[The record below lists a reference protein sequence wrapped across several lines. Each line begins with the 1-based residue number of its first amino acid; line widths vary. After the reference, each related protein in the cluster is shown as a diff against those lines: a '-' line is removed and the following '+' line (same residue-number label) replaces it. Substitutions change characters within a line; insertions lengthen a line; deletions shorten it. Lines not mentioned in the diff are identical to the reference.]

1 MGPSQVVKVFA
12 PDACTATMEVI
23 DPDLGDLRH
32 IELERV
38 GDGWWGS
45 RFQAERG
52 SSYGFRLGGDYDPAR
67 NLYHNSRK
75 LLFDPYARSFTGR
88 LGYGDA
94 TRIHAPFDFY
104 APSQLDSSGSVPLG
118 IIGSGNLIADKPRRI
133 KGVPWAETVVYE
145 LHVKSATARMASV
158 PPELR
163 GTYLGLAH
171 ESFIAH
177 LHHVGVTAV
186 ELLPVQFFADTETL
200 VNGGL
205 TNYWGY
211 NTVSFF
217 APEPRY
223 ATRYDFDLAQS
234 EFAEMVDALH
244 AAEIEVIMD
253 VVYNHTG
260 EGDISGPTFS
270 YRGLA
275 ANSYY
280 IMEGEGRF
288 HVDLTGT
295 GNTLNFSSPVVNS
308 LVLDSL
314 RYFADRFSIDG
325 FRFDL
330 ATTLGRADIPVLG
343 YPFMPDGGVLG
354 AIRNDPQLSGLKLIA
369 EPWDVGPH
377 GYRRSEFKSPYLE
390 WNDRLR
396 DTIRR
401 SFRPDTA
408 SAARLEAEITFAGD
422 PLEAVRSLNF
432 VACHDGFTLDD
443 LVSYADKHNL
453 ENQEDNR
460 DGTDANY
467 SYGWGGDG
475 PVVDEEIRARRN
487 AAKRAMMAA
496 LFLAPGV
503 PMIGGGDE
511 LGRTQN
517 GNNNAYCQDNVEYC
531 LPFDDYDKEF
541 LDYLADL
548 IALRM
553 SFVSPARSIVIPRWG
568 ASSALGR
575 RDGDDSSASKIVAWY
590 YEGGRGA
597 SLLVVANVSAE
608 VVPIEFVRDLGVHQ
622 AEVVLDS
629 ARAEVAGRN
638 TKEHSVPA
646 LDLAGFS
653 VAAFR
658 VDLKSDLSA
667 IV

>member
-1 MGPSQVVKVFA
+1 
-12 PDACTATMEVI
+12 MEVI
-23 DPDLGDLRH
+23 GGDLGDLLYV
-32 IELERV
+32 ELERV

-45 RFQAERG
+45 RFQAESG
-52 SSYGFRLGGDYDPAR
+52 SSYGFRLEGAYDPAR
-67 NLYHNSRK
+67 GLYHNSRK
-75 LLFDPYARSFTGR
+75 LLFDPYARCFAGR
-88 LGYGDA
+88 LAYGDV
-94 TRIHAPFDFY
+94 TRIHAPYNFY
-104 APSQLDSSGSVPLG
+104 APSELESGGSVPLG
-118 IIGSGNLIADKPRRI
+118 VIGKRNVTPIRPRRLEP
-133 KGVPWAETVVYE
+133 VPWAETVVYE

-171 ESFIAH
+171 ESFVAH
-177 LHHVGVTAV
+177 LRRLGVTTV

-200 VNGGL
+200 LKGGL

-234 EFAEMVDALH
+234 EFSEMVDALH
-244 AAEIEVIMD
+244 SAGIEVILD

-270 YRGLA
+270 YRGLS

-280 IMEGEGRF
+280 IMEGEGRL

-295 GNTLNFSSPVVNS
+295 GNTLNFSSPVVNA

-343 YPFMPDGGVLG
+343 YPFMSDGGVLG
-354 AIRNDPQLSGLKLIA
+354 AIRNDPVLSGLKLIA

-377 GYRRSEFKSPYLE
+377 GYRRSEFRSPYLE

-408 SAARLEAEITFAGD
+408 SAARLEAEVTFSGD
-422 PLEAVRSLNF
+422 PLDAVRSLNF
-432 VACHDGFTLDD
+432 VACHDGFTLED
-443 LVSYADKHNL
+443 LVSYVDKHNL
-453 ENQEDNR
+453 ENQEGNR

-475 PVVDEEIRARRN
+475 PAVDEGTRARRN
-487 AAKRAMMAA
+487 SAKRAMMAA

-503 PMIGGGDE
+503 PMIGAGDE

-517 GNNNAYCQDNVEYC
+517 GNNNAYCQDKLEYC
-531 LPFDDYDKEF
+531 LPLDDYDKDF
-541 LDYLADL
+541 LDYLAAL
-548 IALRM
+548 IALRQ
-553 SFVSPARSIVIPRWG
+553 SFVSRARSVERLHWG
-568 ASSALGR
+568 PSSSLAGRDRGNSIASQIAT
-575 RDGDDSSASKIVAWY
+575 WY
-590 YEGGRGA
+590 FEGGPES
-597 SLLVVANVSAE
+597 SLLVIANVGAE
-608 VVPIEFVRDLGVHQ
+608 VVLLELERDLGLMR
-622 AEVVLDS
+622 AELVLDS

-638 TKEHSVPA
+638 EKEDWVTR